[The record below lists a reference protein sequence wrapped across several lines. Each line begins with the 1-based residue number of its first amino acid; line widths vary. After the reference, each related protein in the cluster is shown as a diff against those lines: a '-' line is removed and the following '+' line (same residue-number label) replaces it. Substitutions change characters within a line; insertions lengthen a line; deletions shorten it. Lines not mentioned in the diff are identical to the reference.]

1 VSPAG
6 DVRPERVYALL
17 AAEDARLERRIL
29 ALAWRKR
36 WPPPALAILERLLR
50 GDDARV
56 RTLAARL
63 LPETED
69 ASATRERAKADA
81 DPFVRAAVERREPPK
96 EAMRSLASAVRAG
109 QAPPEWPCG
118 GDAGWA
124 SRATAA
130 QRTRGQVP
138 GATLRMMRTPP
149 NEGLPYVAQVPDDYR
164 GDEPYPLVIV
174 LGGGAGVALEAAQRM
189 DRAFDATGY
198 VAVYPQAIGSWWDDA
213 SAQAVL
219 ALLREVL
226 SDFNID
232 ANRVY
237 LTGVSNGGTG
247 TFLYSTLWP
256 DRLAAAAPLM
266 GAGVLLLG
274 SRLPSLEG
282 VARLPLL
289 FVHGTDDAVIPTAGS
304 ADTVKA
310 IRRADPDAR
319 VEMHT
324 LSGRG
329 HDVHVGADGDLTLP
343 FFARHVRD
351 PFPRTVRWRGRT
363 LAAARAFW
371 VEVLEKDGGNAS
383 VDATIDGHTVTLE
396 TRHVRRLRLLLR
408 RELLPPGPLR
418 VTLGGRVV
426 VDGAVKEDCGRLA
439 RTWAESGDPFLA
451 HAWEIAV
458 TVPKDAHASQQS
470 PPSIPRTP

>member
-1 VSPAG
+1 MSPSN
-6 DVRPERVYALL
+6 DVGPGRVYPLL
-17 AAEDARLERRIL
+17 AAEEARLERRIL

-36 WPPPALAILERLLR
+36 WAPPPVATLDRLLR
-50 GDDARV
+50 SDDPRV

-63 LPETED
+63 LPEGED
-69 ASATRERAKADA
+69 AKALRQRAGTDA
-81 DPFVRAAVERREPPK
+81 DPFVRATVAPREPPK
-96 EAMRSLASAVRAG
+96 EAMLALAAAVRAG
-109 QAPPEWPCG
+109 QVPSEWRCG
-118 GDAGWA
+118 EDADWA

-130 QRTRGQVP
+130 QRSRGQVP

-149 NEGLPYVAQVPDDYR
+149 NEGLPFVVQVPDDYR

-213 SAQAVL
+213 SARAVL
-219 ALLREVL
+219 ALLREVQA
-226 SDFNID
+226 DFNID

-247 TFLYSTLWP
+247 TFWYSTLWP

-319 VEMHT
+319 VEMST

-329 HDVHVGADGDLTLP
+329 HDVHVGADDGLTLP

-351 PFPRTVRWRGRT
+351 PFPRRVRLRART
-363 LAAARAFW
+363 LASARSFW
-371 VEVLEKDGGNAS
+371 IEVLEKDGGTAA
-383 VDATIDGHTVTLE
+383 VDAAIDGATITLE
-396 TRHVRRLRLLLR
+396 TRHARRLRLRLR

-418 VTLGGRVV
+418 VTINGRAVF
-426 VDGAVKEDCGRLA
+426 DGAMKEDCDRLA
-439 RTWAESGDPFLA
+439 RSWAETGDPFLA
-451 HAWEIAV
+451 HSWET
-458 TVPKDAHASQQS
+458 TVSVPEDA
-470 PPSIPRTP
+470 R